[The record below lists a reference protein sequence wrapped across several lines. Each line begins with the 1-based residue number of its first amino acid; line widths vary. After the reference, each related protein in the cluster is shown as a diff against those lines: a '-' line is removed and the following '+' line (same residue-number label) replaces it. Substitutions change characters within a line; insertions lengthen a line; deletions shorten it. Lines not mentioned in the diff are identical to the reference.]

1 MERVRREMRVGAAF
15 SASNFERAFERFV
28 EFYNVPPLNV
38 LCAPDVL
45 SRFCAI
51 YERSADVAHLHSS
64 RPAFR
69 GVPLAAAVLPPGML
83 AFEGEVDEE
92 RMGDW

>member
-1 MERVRREMRVGAAF
+1 MRLGSSF
-15 SASNFERAFERFV
+15 SATHFERAFEGFV
-28 EFYNVPPLNV
+28 ELYNVAPLQV

-45 SRFCAI
+45 ARFCAL
-51 YERSADVAHLHSS
+51 YEGSADVAHLHSS

-69 GVPLAAAVLPPGML
+69 GVPLAASVLAAGTL